1 MTFSLDD
8 HQSEAIAKLSTGKVL
23 IGWTGSG
30 KSITALAYY
39 KALDPFRPIYVL
51 TTAKKRDSGDW
62 FADAMKLSLT
72 NELIVDSWNN
82 IKKYTDVQDAFF
94 ILDEQ
99 RIVGSGT
106 WVKAFYEIVKP
117 EKNNEWVLLSA
128 TPADTWVDLVPIFV
142 ANGFFKNK
150 TQFNNEHVRFSRFT
164 KYPKIDG
171 YYDTWLLEKYRDQ
184 LYVEMDYL
192 PPAERVEHYIDV
204 DFDPHE
210 QKLLYG
216 ARWNFYEN
224 LPLKDAGEMMRY
236 LRQSANLHDSRYN
249 KILELATDHPRLII
263 FYNFDYELE
272 KLRLLHTELDRPIA
286 EWNGHNHQDPPDSDE
301 WIYLVQYQAGA
312 EAWNCTAT
320 DTIIFYSL
328 PYSYRQFHQ
337 AKGRIDRKN
346 TPYTELHYYIF
357 KSRAIIDQAIWK
369 ALSRK
374 KNFQASA
381 FAKKSWPRKE
391 FTTLNQA
398 A

>member
-1 MTFSLDD
+1 MFSLDN

-51 TTAKKRDSGDW
+51 TTAKKRDTGDW

-82 IKKYTDVQDAFF
+82 IGKYTDIQDAFF

-99 RIVGSGT
+99 RIVGSGA
-106 WVKAFYEIVKP
+106 WVKAFYEVAAK
-117 EKNNEWVLLSA
+117 NEWILLSA

-204 DFDPHE
+204 EFDPHE

-236 LRQSANLHDSRYN
+236 LRQSANLHDSRYD
-249 KILELATDHPRLII
+249 KIVELAADHPRLII

-272 KLRLLHTELDRPIA
+272 KLRLLHTELDRSIA
-286 EWNGHNHQDPPDSDE
+286 EWNGHNHQDPPNSEE

-312 EAWNCTAT
+312 EAWNCTTT

>member
-82 IKKYTDVQDAFF
+82 IGKYTDIQDAFF

-99 RIVGSGT
+99 RIVGSGA
-106 WVKAFYEIVKP
+106 WVKAFYEVAAK
-117 EKNNEWVLLSA
+117 NEWILLSA

-142 ANGFFKNK
+142 ANGFFRNK

-192 PPAERVEHYIDV
+192 PPATRVEHIVDV
-204 DFDPHE
+204 DFDVHE

-216 ARWNFYEN
+216 ARWNFYED

-236 LRQSANLHDSRYN
+236 LRQSANLHDSRYD
-249 KILELATDHPRLII
+249 KILELAAEHPRLII

-312 EAWNCTAT
+312 EAWNCTST

-337 AKGRIDRKN
+337 AMGRIDRKN

-369 ALSRK
+369 ALRRK
-374 KNFQASA
+374 KNFQAAA

-391 FTTLNQA
+391 FTPLNRA

>member
-106 WVKAFYEIVKP
+106 WVKAFYEIAAK
-117 EKNNEWVLLSA
+117 NEWILLSA

>member
-1 MTFSLDD
+1 VFELMT
-8 HQSEAIAKLSTGKVL
+8 HQSEAIAKLSNGKVL
-23 IGWTGSG
+23 VGGVGSG

-39 KALDPFRPIYVL
+39 KALDPLRPIYVL

-82 IKKYTDVQDAFF
+82 IKKYTDIHDAFF

-106 WVKAFYEIVKP
+106 WVDAFYKVARQNQWI
-117 EKNNEWVLLSA
+117 LLSA

-142 ANGFFKNK
+142 ANGFFRNK
-150 TQFNNEHVRFSRFT
+150 TQFNNEHVRFSRFV

-171 YYDTWLLEKYRDQ
+171 YYDTWLLEKYRDR

-192 PPAERVEHYIDV
+192 PPAKRVEHLIEV
-204 DFDPHE
+204 DFDIHE

-216 ARWNFYEN
+216 ARWNFHEN
-224 LPLKDAGEMMRY
+224 VPLKDAGEMMRY
-236 LRQSANLHDSRYN
+236 LRQSANLHDSRYD
-249 KILELATDHPRLII
+249 KIVELAADHPRLII

-272 KLRLLHTELDRPIA
+272 KLRLLHTELDVAVA
-286 EWNGHNHQDPPDSDE
+286 EWNGHNHQDPPDTE
-301 WIYLVQYQAGA
+301 RWIYLVQYQAGA
-312 EAWNCTAT
+312 EAWNCTTT
-320 DTIIFYSL
+320 DTIVFYSL
-328 PYSYRQFHQ
+328 PYSYRQFEQ
-337 AKGRIDRKN
+337 AKGRIDRQN
-346 TPYTELHYYIF
+346 TPFEELHYYIF

-369 ALSRK
+369 ALRRK
-374 KNFQASA
+374 KNFQASR
-381 FAKKSWPRKE
+381 FAKKSWPREE
-391 FTTLNQA
+391 FTVLNQA